1 MLLVSRGRGVIFKS
15 FIVKHPDLL
24 RGSDFGSDTAL
35 YLLIY
40 HQHISPKTIVSGR
53 ELLEN
58 EEIFHSNLLMCV
70 CY

>member
-15 FIVKHPDLL
+15 FIIKHPDLL
-24 RGSDFGSDTAL
+24 RGSDFGSDIAL

-40 HQHISPKTIVSGR
+40 HQHISPKTIASGR

-58 EEIFHSNLLMCV
+58 EVIFHSNLLV